1 MTRPAPYLSRVALL
15 ALTYYVTGRLGLL
28 LAYPLVLWL
37 LGVFDLWELQLARH
51 ALAQPQMLLRW
62 VLRRT

>member
-1 MTRPAPYLSRVALL
+1 MVLAVSGL
-15 ALTYYVTGRLGLL
+15 ALSSHVQLLSIISRLGLL
-28 LAYPLVLWL
+28 LAYPLALWL
-37 LGVFDLWELQLARH
+37 LGVFDLWELQLARR

>member
-1 MTRPAPYLSRVALL
+1 
-15 ALTYYVTGRLGLL
+15 
-28 LAYPLVLWL
+28 VLWL
-37 LGVFDLWELQLARH
+37 LGVFELWELQLARR